1 MGKVIERIRLTNFM
15 DPTRT
20 VEVEA
25 LIDTGAS
32 TLALPM
38 GIVQQLDLR
47 KLREV
52 RVRYANGASE
62 SKGIYGVVVVEIKG
76 RAGEFDV
83 IAETEGTQPLVGQI
97 VLEQLDLVVDPR
109 NRCLMPN
116 PASPDMPLLELL

>member
-1 MGKVIERIRLTNFM
+1 MGKVIEKIRLTNFL
-15 DPTRT
+15 DPTHT
-20 VEVEA
+20 AEVEA

-32 TLALPM
+32 TIALP
-38 GIVQQLDLR
+38 LDMVLR
-47 KLREV
+47 LGLKKLREV
-52 RVRYANGASE
+52 RVRYANGTSE
-62 SKGIYGVVVVEIKG
+62 SKGIYGVVAVEIKG

-83 IAETEGTQPLVGQI
+83 IAEAEGTQPLVGQI